1 MASPLAYDR
10 LKVSSRMSLWQ
21 PFTTL
26 RANAV
31 RYKWKYLVKNQL
43 CSRQVDHTAS
53 RQQQIAVVHV
63 TRSYAT
69 SDVANNHSLG
79 YTPTLKRSP
88 ANCILC
94 SRCSLGSAVSARISA
109 TVTWR
114 LTRLAASVVIVVACC
129 TYARA
134 RLFFRSRDL
143 YGRRQYGGQT
153 AVLNLLQL
161 IRLIRICRRR
171 AT

>member
-63 TRSYAT
+63 TRSYAI

-79 YTPTLKRSP
+79 YSYTLKRSP

-94 SRCSLGSAVSARISA
+94 SSRCSLGSAVSARISA

-114 LTRLAASVVIVVACC
+114 LTRLAASIVIVVSPVARTPALACSSGHVIYTVVDGMAAKLPC
-129 TYARA
+129 WTFY
-134 RLFFRSRDL
+134 
-143 YGRRQYGGQT
+143 
-153 AVLNLLQL
+153 N
-161 IRLIRICRRR
+161 
-171 AT
+171 